1 MSNNKND
8 VIFIGKKPLMT
19 YVNSAII
26 QLSSYPQVIL
36 KARGSTMGLAIDVSQ
51 VIMRKTSIFEIGDIK
66 VSSEQLVSSDGKTRS
81 VSSIEIPIKRIS

>member
-1 MSNNKND
+1 MSNDKND
-8 VIFIGKKPLMT
+8 VIFIGKKPLMI

-26 QLSSYPQVIL
+26 QLSSNPQITL

-51 VIMRKTSIFEIGDIK
+51 VIMRKTNIFELGDIK
-66 VSSEQLVSSDGKTRS
+66 VSSEQLASSDGRTRN